1 MRGCVTV
8 DHVLMRRVGDLEG
21 AHLSGS
27 ERLDPNRA
35 TGELVDTVGAVS
47 QLALERQLAVHVDY
61 LEDLRLWL
69 RVSDAEHAD
78 DTERQ
83 GRGNCTFH
91 LLLAFLE
98 GGQNGRRDCILGTK
112 RSGQI
117 GWPPYFAKVGS
128 LSWAALVVRVVA
140 PSRPLMRGA

>member
-1 MRGCVTV
+1 MMTV
-8 DHVLMRRVGDLEG
+8 DHPLMRRIGDLEG
-21 AHLSGS
+21 RHHLSGS

-35 TGELVDTVGAVS
+35 TGELVDTVGEVS
-47 QLALERQLAVHVDY
+47 QVALERHARRPRRLD

-128 LSWAALVVRVVA
+128 LFWAALVVRVVA